1 MFGRVAPRYDLLN
14 HLLSANVDRHWRTR
28 TVRRVS
34 DVLSRPG
41 ALSLDLCCG
50 TGDLM
55 FALQKVAAGRV
66 LGSDFCHPMLVAA
79 RAKRPCD
86 VFESDA
92 LRLPVCDR
100 SLDLVTVA
108 FGFRNL
114 ANYRCGLEEMLRVL
128 KPGGAA
134 AILEFSQ
141 PPNRAFAALYNFY
154 SRHVLPVIGGMLS
167 GSRDAYTYL
176 PESVRKFPSAPE
188 LAEQMRAAGFREVEY
203 ELMTGGIVALHIGR
217 NLAFS
222 ALAQCGLKLLPR
234 VRRADEQLLSRAGA
248 QCDRFPAVSRGHGD
262 AHLHFAFR
270 VANRPNHTGNHR
282 PHS

>member
-1 MFGRVAPRYDLLN
+1 MREMFGRVAPRYDLLN
-14 HLLSANVDRHWRTR
+14 HLLSANVDRHWRAR

-55 FALQKVAAGRV
+55 FALRKAAAGRV

-79 RAKRPCD
+79 RAKRLCD

-92 LRLPVCDR
+92 LRLPLRDH
-100 SLDLVTVA
+100 SLDLITVA

-114 ANYRCGLEEMLRVL
+114 ANYRRGLEEMLRVL

-141 PPNRAFAALYNFY
+141 PPNRTFAALYNFY
-154 SRHVLPVIGGMLS
+154 SRHVLPVIGGVLS

-188 LAEQMRAAGFREVEY
+188 LAEQMRAAGFRDVDY
-203 ELMTGGIVALHIGR
+203 ELMTGGIVAVHIGR
-217 NLAFS
+217 
-222 ALAQCGLKLLPR
+222 
-234 VRRADEQLLSRAGA
+234 
-248 QCDRFPAVSRGHGD
+248 
-262 AHLHFAFR
+262 
-270 VANRPNHTGNHR
+270 T
-282 PHS
+282 